1 MFSCDTLLV
10 SSACSCYGKNIFA
23 KNSDR
28 PTGEPQPLCYYAGE
42 SYADGD
48 MVQTTHMAIPQVPKT
63 YAVVGSRPYWIWG
76 FEMGYNEKG
85 VVIGNEAEGSR
96 MDAETEDGILG
107 MDLLRLGLE
116 RAATA
121 REAMDVITGLLEKYG
136 QKANANPL
144 TYRTYETSFLIAD
157 KDECWILETAG
168 RQWAAKQVKTMQGIS
183 NCYTIRQDADM
194 LSPNAVRIAKE
205 KRWLAPDE
213 PFDFA
218 KAYSGRLVGQPFGVP
233 RYRRLNKLLAQKD
246 MHDFESLAEILR
258 DHFDDELIAP
268 RFGETAGTFMSICM
282 HMRDWGESET
292 SASLLE
298 RFDDVIGVIGRYAPV
313 QPCLSAYIPVYMAE
327 KLPEKM
333 QKADK
338 LFDENSL
345 WWQVKRLSLLV
356 TVDADAFA
364 ADVREKL
371 RHLQKQFDEKAQKA
385 EALAK
390 QQILAGNREAGCATL
405 SSVTED
411 CTELL
416 YAFAKTESKHLAE
429 IIKAAGGLYG
439 RQKEAIEKYIA
450 YAEIPLLE
458 I

>member
-1 MFSCDTLLV
+1 MFSCDTMLV
-10 SSACSCYGKNIFA
+10 SSICSRYGKNILA

-28 PTGEPQPLCYYAGE
+28 PTGEPQPLCFYEGKEYAAGE
-42 SYADGD
+42 T
-48 MVQTTHMAIPQVPKT
+48 VQTTHMAIPQVQKT

-121 REAMDVITGLLEKYG
+121 REAIGVITQLLETYG

-144 TYRTYETSFLIAD
+144 TYRTYENSFLIAD
-157 KDECWILETAG
+157 KEECWILETAG

-194 LSPNAVRIAKE
+194 RSENAEKIARE

-246 MHDFESLAEILR
+246 CHDFASVSQILR

-282 HMRDWGESET
+282 HMRDWAESET
-292 SASLLE
+292 SASLLA
-298 RFDDVIGVIGRYAPV
+298 RYDDTLGIIARYAPV
-313 QPCLSAYIPVYMAE
+313 QPCLSAYVPVYMTN
-327 KLPEKM
+327 LPEKM
-333 QKADK
+333 QTAGK

-356 TVDADAFA
+356 TVDEAAFA
-364 ADVREKL
+364 PEIREKL
-371 RHLQKQFDEKAQKA
+371 RELEAQFTEKAEEA
-385 EALAK
+385 EARAK
-390 QQILAGNREAGCATL
+390 QLIASGNRKAGEETL
-405 SSVTED
+405 ASVTEE

-416 YAFAKTESKHLAE
+416 YSFAKTQSKRLADILKE
-429 IIKAAGGLYG
+429 KGGLYG

-450 YAEIPLLE
+450 YAQIPLLE